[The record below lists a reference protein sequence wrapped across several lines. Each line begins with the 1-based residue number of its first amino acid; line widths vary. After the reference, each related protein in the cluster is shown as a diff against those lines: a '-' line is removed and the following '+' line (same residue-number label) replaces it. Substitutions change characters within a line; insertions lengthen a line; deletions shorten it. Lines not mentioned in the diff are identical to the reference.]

1 MFKYVKGN
9 LCLQFFSPLIETAD
23 VWLSDMV

>member
-9 LCLQFFSPLIETAD
+9 LCLQFFSLLIETD
-23 VWLSDMV
+23 DSWLSDMI